1 MLMNKGEH
9 DTLRQKLLTMLGKSI
24 PSPEPEEES
33 GYAFDYYEVGET
45 PVSCAAIFSQFE
57 KMYAV
62 SSNSNNT

>member
-1 MLMNKGEH
+1 MW
-9 DTLRQKLLTMLGKSI
+9 LRGVL
-24 PSPEPEEES
+24 PEPEEES

>member
-1 MLMNKGEH
+1 MVKHAAQSVMW
-9 DTLRQKLLTMLGKSI
+9 LRGVL
-24 PSPEPEEES
+24 PEPEEES

-62 SSNSNNT
+62 SSNSNNA